1 MSHKLGTRKASRS
14 VNVKRSLNAVGNPH
28 DISQNALFVLFVVH
42 IPDTLYSILKNKT
55 EITSHIRTISLE
67 IPAIVVVVVSR
78 CYWNDFLRPYST
90 HTHTPTNA
98 SPIDLSCSKDRL
110 R

>member
-1 MSHKLGTRKASRS
+1 MS
-14 VNVKRSLNAVGNPH
+14 RSLNAVGNPH
-28 DISQNALFVLFVVH
+28 DISQNALFVMFVVH
-42 IPDTLYSILKNKT
+42 IPDTLYSISKNKT
-55 EITSHIRTISLE
+55 EITSPMRTISLE

-78 CYWNDFLRPYST
+78 CYWNDFLRPYT
-90 HTHTPTNA
+90 HTHTNA